1 MDFQVT
7 SRLELN
13 VVKASTNTQHVA
25 DLASRYRIPALV
37 VEPSYVAPL
46 MTYRSMSGSRYKI
59 ICAIDFP
66 TGQNFAMDKL
76 KRSNPDFTAADGF
89 EILLSN
95 DRSEVELRNEMKSLY
110 EFIKM
115 QNRLLEIRWCLGAYH
130 RNESNLEYAVRNM
143 VKYPPSYVR
152 VDSHVD
158 LPKVELEQHEQAI
171 NSIREQVQ
179 YPIKVSGNVDLELF
193 KKLETKVARFDVNV
207 DQLNQIVYDLG
218 ATVGIENQQSDPT
231 DKLEGVRKAEVQRLV
246 KGGLK
251 IQRSN
256 RLK

>member
-13 VVKASTNTQHVA
+13 VVKASTNAQWVA
-25 DLASRYRIPALV
+25 DAATRYRIPAIV
-37 VEPSYVAPL
+37 AEPSYVAPL

-66 TGQNFAMDKL
+66 AGQNFAMDKL

-89 EILLSN
+89 EILISDN
-95 DRSEVELRNEMKSLY
+95 RSEIELRNEMKSLY

-130 RNESNLEYAVRNM
+130 RDPSNLEHAVRSM
-143 VKYPPSYVR
+143 SKYPPSYVR

-158 LPKVELEQHEQAI
+158 LPKVTLEQHEQAI
-171 NSIREQVQ
+171 DQIREQVH
-179 YPIKVSGNVDLELF
+179 YPIKISGNVDLDLF
-193 KKLETKVARFDVNV
+193 NKLKSKAARFDVNV
-207 DQLNQIVYDLG
+207 DQLNKIVYDLG
-218 ATVGIENQQSDPT
+218 TVEDESRQSNPVDN
-231 DKLEGVRKAEVQRLV
+231 LEGVRKANVQRLV
-246 KGGLK
+246 NGGLK